1 MWINLWVAGK
11 LCDPALTPAI
21 PERLRGD
28 SIVMKRYTNV
38 LFTLLTLLAMGTLSL
53 LVGSDI

>member
-1 MWINLWVAGK
+1 MWINLWVVGK
-11 LCDPALTPAI
+11 LCDPSLTPAI

-38 LFTLLTLLAMGTLSL
+38 LFTLLTLLANGHVKFISRQ
-53 LVGSDI
+53 